1 MHNIIIQL
9 YCQKVHSSLPWYT
22 KHRIPSKYVFTPT
35 TGNIY
40 NEDEV
45 LEKNKKKKQT
55 EKQLNKSIYIYT
67 SK

>member
-1 MHNIIIQL
+1 MHNIMIQL
-9 YCQKVHSSLPWYT
+9 YCQKVHLSLPWYT

-45 LEKNKKKKQT
+45 LEKNKKKKEAKRKT
-55 EKQLNKSIYIYT
+55 VKQIDIYT